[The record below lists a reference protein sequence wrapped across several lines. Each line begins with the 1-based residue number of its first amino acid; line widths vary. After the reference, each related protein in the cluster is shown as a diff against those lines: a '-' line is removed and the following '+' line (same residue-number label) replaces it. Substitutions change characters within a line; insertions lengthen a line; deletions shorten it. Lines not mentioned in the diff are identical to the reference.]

1 MTLSE
6 YIKAAR
12 GNATDLAAKLKVHK
26 TQISN
31 WANFNPTPPPHRCIE
46 IVRATG
52 GLVSRKEL
60 RPQDW
65 QLIWPEDKAWDGI
78 TERRANPPCSGPK
91 PGKPSNG
98 NGKKA
103 K

>member
-12 GNATDLAAKLKVHK
+12 GNATNLAAAIGASK

-31 WANFNPTPPPHRCIE
+31 WATGKSPPIPATCVA

-52 GLVSRKEL
+52 GLVTLKDL
-60 RPQDW
+60 RPLDW
-65 QLIWPEDKAWDGI
+65 DQIWPEDAKWDGI
-78 TERRANPPCSGPK
+78 TERRTGPADRRRR
-91 PGKPSNG
+91 
-98 NGKKA
+98 A